1 MNDAQKK
8 KASAKHTADKNEVPP
23 NHQKT
28 FHSRDIRKFGGVLI
42 SGDRNGR

>member
-1 MNDAQKK
+1 MNGAQKR
-8 KASAKHTADKNEVPP
+8 KASAEHTAGKNEVPP
-23 NHQKT
+23 NHQKI